1 MTQKNKTDQ
10 KLEEWI
16 RANPILVSVIGGG
29 GLLLLFGKPI
39 FSSLA
44 FHFPKEK
51 LIELQS
57 IVEGIVI
64 VAGLLFL
71 ARFVWIQ
78 FFARK
83 QWRYERLLPH
93 EDDQFRPQDVLKMLE
108 RLQGSRRNNI
118 KRLFLGK
125 EWFSYTLYR
134 DEEGQVGFYIGAT
147 NDLMPFIQSSIKS
160 VYGRAEFYPGSLPM
174 PQDFGK
180 KQRFSGRMKMHR
192 KRNRN
197 ALPLAEYTYDDLPV
211 LIREMPPETWLQ
223 VLFSPNS
230 GRKLKEKM
238 IERETNIK
246 EVASTDRNTFDK
258 QELKGLKDRNVNHR
272 GAFDVVISMASVSS
286 NAKNQVKQMGNL
298 LRASLSGLNTV
309 KYRKLRNS
317 VRAFPHPYRYTMM
330 MTSEELANIVHL
342 PLFDKRQ
349 VIDAIKLITPRS
361 KRGAELIPKNVM
373 ANPNDVFIGYLEHPI
388 IKNRAVYLQKAFIG
402 EHFGLFGKTGSGKST
417 VLNTLLSQGFVKD
430 FIEQETAAGFTFADP
445 ARDTVIVILN
455 QLLHA
460 EQQGAIINWDKVHY
474 FSVANSTH
482 PFAMNLLYKMP
493 GQKEGVIADA
503 VTELIEANFPQPA
516 AVAARLLR
524 FCIRTLLA
532 DPYETH
538 TILEVN
544 RLLDD
549 ITFRKQLLRVIG
561 RDPRNYEIMDYWQND
576 AEGNIKTSALA
587 VKNRIDMFA
596 SSESLKRIF
605 GQKEFEWDVRQYMD
619 EGHLVLLD
627 VSNLSK
633 SEIGL
638 VVGYL
643 EYMYYRI
650 AETRPPYSLLHL
662 FVVDERHK
670 VNNVPVTPRI
680 IAESRKF
687 GLASGT
693 ATQRL
698 LQLSEGHR
706 EAITEIQDNFFVC
719 QQGSKDAETAAKY
732 LSISEN
738 DQVNPKYL
746 TNLEPRRAVIRFKEK
761 VDGVVSTYRTTVV
774 VPPLDKYKPDGQV
787 ANYLEKEDVKL
798 ANDWTYEKA
807 RELEAREGKT
817 IEEVDLA
824 IMKYMNPNQ
833 DFSEIEEEQKQMMT
847 EQEIEDGYEALLEQ
861 LGEPPEELEEETP
874 HKDAGLSLLDL
885 AKGEK
890 EDDFER

>member
-1 MTQKNKTDQ
+1 MAKKNKTDQ
-10 KLEEWI
+10 KIEEWI
-16 RANPILVSVIGGG
+16 QTNPILSLVLGGG
-29 GLLLLFGKPI
+29 IFLLIFGKRI
-39 FSSLA
+39 FSS
-44 FHFPKEK
+44 FTVSFPKEK
-51 LIELQS
+51 FLEIQS
-57 IVEGIVI
+57 IGEKI
-64 VAGLLFL
+64 LLLVLLLIFI
-71 ARFVWIQ
+71 RFVWIQ

-93 EDDQFRPQDVLKMLE
+93 EDDQFRPQDVIKLLE

-180 KQRFSGRMKMHR
+180 KKRFSGRMKMHR

-211 LIREMPPETWLQ
+211 LIREMPPETWVQ

-238 IERETNIK
+238 MERETNIK

-258 QELKGLKDRNVNHR
+258 QELKGLKDRNVSHR

-430 FIEQETAAGFTFADP
+430 FIEQESAAGFTFADP

-460 EQQGAIINWDKVHY
+460 EQQGATINWDKVHY

-549 ITFRKQLLRVIG
+549 NRFRAQLLQVIG
-561 RDPRNYEIMDYWQND
+561 RNPRNYEIMDYWQND
-576 AEGNIKTSALA
+576 AEGNMKTSALA

-605 GQKEFEWDVRQYMD
+605 GQKEVEWDVRTYMD

-643 EYMYYRI
+643 EYMYYRT

-774 VPPLDKYKPDGQV
+774 VPPLDKFKPDGQV
-787 ANYLEKEDVKL
+787 ADYLEKEDVKL

-833 DFSEIEEEQKQMMT
+833 NFSELEEEQKQTMT
-847 EQEIEDGYEALLEQ
+847 EKEIEEGYESLLEQ
-861 LGEPPEELEEETP
+861 LGDPPEEYETE
-874 HKDAGLSLLDL
+874 GISLVDL
-885 AKGEK
+885 AKGESV
-890 EDDFER
+890 DDFDR

>member
-1 MTQKNKTDQ
+1 MAKKNKTDQ
-10 KLEEWI
+10 KIEEWI
-16 RANPILVSVIGGG
+16 QANSILILIIGGG
-29 GLLLLFGKPI
+29 GFFLLFGKKI
-39 FSSLA
+39 FSSLII
-44 FHFPKEK
+44 HFPKEK
-51 LIELQS
+51 LVVLQS
-57 IVEGIVI
+57 IGEILLI
-64 VAGLLFL
+64 ITFLLFVV
-71 ARFVWIQ
+71 RWGWIQ
-78 FFARK
+78 FYARK

-93 EDDQFRPQDVLKMLE
+93 EDDQFRPQDVMKMLE
-108 RLQGSRRNNI
+108 RLQGSRRNAV

-134 DEEGQVGFYIGAT
+134 DVEGQVGFYIGAT
-147 NDLMPFIQSSIKS
+147 DDLMPFIQSSIKS

-180 KQRFSGRMKMHR
+180 KKRFSGRMKMHR

-197 ALPLAEYTYDDLPV
+197 ALPLAEFTYDDLPV
-211 LIREMPPETWLQ
+211 LMREMPPETWLQ

-238 IERETNIK
+238 MEREATIK
-246 EVASTDRNTFDK
+246 EIASTERNTFDK
-258 QELKGLKDRNVNHR
+258 QELKGLKDRKVSHR
-272 GAFDVVISMASVSS
+272 GAFDVSISMASVSS
-286 NAKNQVKQMGNL
+286 HAKNQVKQMGNL
-298 LRASLSGLNTV
+298 IRASLNDLNTV
-309 KYRKLRNS
+309 KYRKLKNS
-317 VRAFPHPYRYTMM
+317 VRSFPHPYRYNMM
-330 MTSEELANIVHL
+330 MTSEELANLVHL

-349 VIDAIKLITPRS
+349 VIDAIKVITPRS

-373 ANPNDVFIGYLEHPI
+373 ANPDDVFIGYLEHPI

-430 FIEQETAAGFTFADP
+430 FIEQESAAGFTFADP

-460 EQQGAIINWDKVHY
+460 EQQGATINWSKVHY

-532 DPYETH
+532 DPYDTH

-549 ITFRKQLLRVIG
+549 DRFRAQLLRVIG

-576 AEGNIKTSALA
+576 AEGNMKTSALA

-605 GQKEFEWDVRQYMD
+605 GQKEVEWDVRTYMD

-643 EYMYYRI
+643 EYMYYRT

-706 EAITEIQDNFFVC
+706 EAITEIQDNFFIC

-761 VDGVVSTYRTTVV
+761 VNGVVSTYRTTVV

-787 ANYLEKEDVKL
+787 ANYMEKEDVKL

-817 IEEVDLA
+817 IEEVDLI
-824 IMKYMNPNQ
+824 IMKYMNPHQ
-833 DFSEIEEEQKQMMT
+833 DFSQLEEEQQQNLT
-847 EQEIEDGYEALLEQ
+847 EDEIEVGYEKLLAQ
-861 LGEPPEELEEETP
+861 LEEPSE
-874 HKDAGLSLLDL
+874 GIEVEEENESLSLLDL
-885 AKGEK
+885 VKGE
-890 EDDFER
+890 DTHDFER